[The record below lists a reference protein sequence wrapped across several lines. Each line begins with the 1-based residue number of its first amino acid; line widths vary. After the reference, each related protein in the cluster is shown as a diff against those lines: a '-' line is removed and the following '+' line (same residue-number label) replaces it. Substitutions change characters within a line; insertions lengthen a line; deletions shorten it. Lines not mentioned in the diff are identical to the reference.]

1 MNYIFSLFTSCGAPS
16 YQEYEILEK
25 KDEDRGIEELRQ
37 WIETHPVNS
46 SIKMLESAKKLD
58 KYTNELMKSLKEVPL
73 TTSNVDLLKDH
84 LVLLAKQNDSVRR
97 RLIDK
102 ISNLKGE
109 KSLLEDLQVKLIF
122 TCAH

>member
-1 MNYIFSLFTSCGAPS
+1 MNYIFSLFTSCGAHS
-16 YQEYEILEK
+16 YQEYEVLEK

-37 WIETHPVNS
+37 WIETHPVTS

>member
-1 MNYIFSLFTSCGAPS
+1 MNYIFSLFTSCGVHS
-16 YQEYEILEK
+16 YQEYEVLEK

-73 TTSNVDLLKDH
+73 TNSNIDLLKDH
-84 LVLLAKQNDSVRR
+84 LILLAKENDSVRR